1 LSQVSSSLVGLGAI
15 RRAAERIRP
24 VARRTPLLDA
34 PFGSGGSGHATA
46 DGGPTDRL
54 WLKAESLQHVG
65 AFKLRGAYNFLS
77 AQDPSALAD
86 GVVTYSSGNHA
97 QAVAWS
103 ARKFGVPAT
112 VVMPTDAPPVKRAA
126 TLTYGARVEE
136 AGTTTVERKALAEAI
151 LAEEG
156 GVMVPPFDHPEIIA
170 GQGTVGLEI
179 HEQLGEERS
188 RRVGAQPEVGPLALV
203 LVPIGGGGLIAGV
216 SAAIRALSPGTRIV
230 GVEPKGAAKMRG
242 SLDAGFP
249 ITLERV
255 DTIADGLKPVRPG
268 DLTFAHVQENVDDVV
283 LVDDESIRRAVL
295 WCFGQRLVVE
305 PSGAATV
312 AALLSGRVPMAAE
325 GETCVVLSGGNLD
338 PAVFQAWL
346 GGAR

>member
-1 LSQVSSSLVGLGAI
+1 LSHLPPSLVGIDAI

-34 PFGSGGSGHATA
+34 PFAPRAPDDGTA
-46 DGGPTDRL
+46 DSGPTGRL

-86 GVVTYSSGNHA
+86 GVITYSSGNHA
-97 QAVAWS
+97 QAVAWG
-103 ARKFGVPAT
+103 AREFGVPAT

-126 TLTYGARVEE
+126 TLAYGARVEE
-136 AGTTTVERKALAEAI
+136 EGTTTVERKALAEAI

-179 HEQLGEERS
+179 YEQFAEERA
-188 RRVGAQPEVGPLALV
+188 RRVDARPEVGPLALV

-216 SAAIRALSPGTRIV
+216 SAAIRSLSPETRIV
-230 GVEPKGAAKMRG
+230 GVEPEGAAKMRG
-242 SLDAGFP
+242 SLDVGFP
-249 ITLERV
+249 IKLEKV

-268 DLTFAHVQENVDDVV
+268 DLTFAHVREHVDDVV
-283 LVDDESIRRAVL
+283 VVDDESIRCAVL
-295 WCFGQRLVVE
+295 WCYGQRLVVE

-312 AALLSGRVPMAAE
+312 AALLSGRVRLAAD
-325 GETCVVLSGGNLD
+325 GESCAILSGGNLD
-338 PAVFQAWL
+338 PTLLRTWL
-346 GGAR
+346 GEV

>member
-1 LSQVSSSLVGLGAI
+1 MSELAPRLVGLDAI
-15 RRAAERIRP
+15 RRAAGRIRP

-34 PFGSGGSGHATA
+34 PFDCGSTGEEIADSGPA
-46 DGGPTDRL
+46 GRL

-65 AFKLRGAYNFLS
+65 AFKLRGAFNFLS
-77 AQDPSALAD
+77 AQDPRELSD

-103 ARKFGVPAT
+103 AREFGVPAT

-126 TLTYGARVEE
+126 TLAYGARVEE
-136 AGTTTVERKALAEAI
+136 AGTTTVERKARAEAI

-170 GQGTVGLEI
+170 GQGTTGLEI
-179 HEQLGEERS
+179 HEQFAEVRTA
-188 RRVGAQPEVGPLALV
+188 RVRARPAIGRLSLV

-230 GVEPKGAAKMRG
+230 GVEPEGAPKMKR
-242 SLDAGFP
+242 SLDSGSP
-249 ITLERV
+249 ITLEKV
-255 DTIADGLKPVRPG
+255 VTIADGLKPVRPG
-268 DLTFAHVQENVDDVV
+268 DLTFAHVREHVDDIV
-283 LVDDESIRRAVL
+283 LVDDESIRRAVI
-295 WCFGQRLVVE
+295 WCYGQRLVVE

-312 AALLSGRVPMAAE
+312 AALLSGRVEMEPD
-325 GETCVVLSGGNLD
+325 GETCAVLSGGNLD
-338 PAVFQAWL
+338 PALLRAWL
-346 GGAR
+346 GEAP

>member
-1 LSQVSSSLVGLGAI
+1 MNQAPASLVGLDAI

-34 PFGSGGSGHATA
+34 PFIRDAAGNQVTGNGSPG
-46 DGGPTDRL
+46 RL
-54 WLKAESLQHVG
+54 WLKAESLQHAG
-65 AFKLRGAYNFLS
+65 AFKLRGAYNFLA
-77 AQDPSALAD
+77 AQDPKQLSD

-103 ARKFGVPAT
+103 AREFGIPAT

-126 TLTYGARVEE
+126 TLAYGARVEE
-136 AGTTTVERKALAEAI
+136 AGTTTVERRARAEAI

-170 GQGTVGLEI
+170 GQGTTGLEI
-179 HEQLGEERS
+179 HEQIAEERT
-188 RRVGAQPEVGPLALV
+188 RRVEARPEVGPLELV

-230 GVEPKGAAKMRG
+230 GVEPEGAAKMRR
-242 SLDAGFP
+242 SLDVGFP
-249 ITLERV
+249 ITLEEV

-268 DLTFAHVQENVDDVV
+268 DLTFAHVREHVDDVV
-283 LVDDESIRRAVL
+283 LVDDASIRRAVV
-295 WCFGQRLVVE
+295 WCYGQRLVVE

-312 AALLSGRVPMAAE
+312 AALLSGRVAMAPG
-325 GETCVVLSGGNLD
+325 GETCAVLSGGNLD
-338 PAVFQAWL
+338 PALFRAWL
-346 GGAR
+346 DAA

>member
-1 LSQVSSSLVGLGAI
+1 MSHSPSSLVGIDAI

-34 PFGSGGSGHATA
+34 PFAPGNGSAS
-46 DGGPTDRL
+46 GGPTGRL

-86 GVVTYSSGNHA
+86 GVITYSSGNHA

-103 ARKFGVPAT
+103 AREFGVPAT

-126 TLTYGARVEE
+126 TLAYGARVEE
-136 AGTTTVERKALAEAI
+136 EGTTTVERKALAEAI
-151 LAEEG
+151 LAKEG

-179 HEQLGEERS
+179 HEQFAEERA
-188 RRVGAQPEVGPLALV
+188 RRVKARPEVGPLALV

-216 SAAIRALSPGTRIV
+216 SAAIRSLSPGTRIV
-230 GVEPKGAAKMRG
+230 GVEPEGAAKMSS
-242 SLDAGFP
+242 SLDVGFP
-249 ITLERV
+249 ITLEKV

-268 DLTFAHVQENVDDVV
+268 DLTFAHVREHVDDVV
-283 LVDDESIRRAVL
+283 LVDDESIRRAVV
-295 WCFGQRLVVE
+295 WCYGQRLVVE

-312 AALLSGRVPMAAE
+312 AALLSGRVPLAAD
-325 GETCVVLSGGNLD
+325 GESCAVLSGGNLD
-338 PAVFQAWL
+338 PTLLRTWL
-346 GGAR
+346 GDG